1 MGPIAYIKKNR
12 IKLLKILI
20 TVIVLYYLIC
30 ICFQIFSVLFDD
42 VYNTITLTYFIL
54 IIICNLLSEFSPY
67 ILHNY
72 LLFVFPFLS
81 HYSGRGAIYILI
93 GVASVSPELNI
104 YLNYGGYLLMII
116 GILCLYINW
125 LILKNLKIEYQDFE
139 VMKDNYQDFIEEN
152 QRESLVFP
160 KLKNDYNNNSDKIMK
175 DNDSDSDNDN
185 NNEKEETKKE
195 GNYQSIEMSEVK
207 K

>member
-1 MGPIAYIKKNR
+1 MGPFAYLKKNR
-12 IKLLKILI
+12 IKILKILI
-20 TVIVLYYLIC
+20 TLVVLYYLVCIC
-30 ICFQIFSVLFDD
+30 IQIFTVLFSD

-72 LLFVFPFLS
+72 LLFVFPFLA

-93 GVASVSPELNI
+93 GVASISPELNI
-104 YLNYGGYLLMII
+104 YLNYGGYLLILI

-139 VMKDNYQDFIEEN
+139 VMKENYQDFTEDN
-152 QRESLVFP
+152 QRESLSFP
-160 KLKNDYNNNSDKIMK
+160 QLKNDYNNNDNKILRDD
-175 DNDSDSDNDN
+175 DNDSD
-185 NNEKEETKKE
+185 NEIELMKKNS
-195 GNYQSIEMSEVK
+195 NYKNIEMNEVK

>member
-1 MGPIAYIKKNR
+1 MGPLAYIKKNR

-20 TVIVLYYLIC
+20 TIVVLYYLIC

-42 VYNTITLTYFIL
+42 VYNTITLTYFLL
-54 IIICNLLSEFSPY
+54 IIICNILSEFSPY

-93 GVASVSPELNI
+93 GVASISPELNT
-104 YLNYGGYLLMII
+104 YLNYGGYLLMVI
-116 GILCLYINW
+116 GLLCLYINW

-139 VMKDNYQDFIEEN
+139 VMKDNYQDFSEEN
-152 QRESLVFP
+152 QRESLAFP
-160 KLKNDYNNNSDKIMK
+160 KLKNDYNNNKDKNLK
-175 DNDSDSDNDN
+175 NDDSDDDN
-185 NNEKEETKKE
+185 EIEAMKKNS
-195 GNYQSIEMSEVK
+195 NYQSIEMSEVK

>member
-1 MGPIAYIKKNR
+1 MGPFAYLKKNR
-12 IKLLKILI
+12 IKILKILI
-20 TVIVLYYLIC
+20 TLVVLYYLVCIC
-30 ICFQIFSVLFDD
+30 IQIFTVLFSD

-72 LLFVFPFLS
+72 LLFIFPFLA

-93 GVASVSPELNI
+93 GVASISPELNI
-104 YLNYGGYLLMII
+104 YLNYGGYLLILI

-125 LILKNLKIEYQDFE
+125 LVLKNLKIEYQDFE
-139 VMKDNYQDFIEEN
+139 VMKDNYQDFTEDN
-152 QRESLVFP
+152 QRESLSFP
-160 KLKNDYNNNSDKIMK
+160 QLKNDYNNNDNKILK
-175 DNDSDSDNDN
+175 DDENDSD
-185 NNEKEETKKE
+185 NEIELMKKNS
-195 GNYQSIEMSEVK
+195 NYKNIEMDEVK